1 LRDWNTIV
9 SATKFS
15 SLKLQPELLKNIESL
30 GYVKM
35 TPIQAQSLPPI
46 LAGKD
51 VIGQAKTGSGK
62 TAAFGLGIL
71 EQLNVRNTRV
81 QALVLCPTR
90 ELADQVSNALRRLAR
105 MCPNVKVLTLCG
117 GMPYRPQVSSLG
129 HGAHVVVGTPGRIA
143 KHLRTGSLNLGSLRV
158 LVLDEGDRMLEMGFQ
173 EEVDAIIAKTPE
185 ARQTLLF
192 SATYPRAIQSIAEK
206 VMRDPVMAK
215 VESTHDSG
223 SIRQHFYKV
232 GDDDAARLMALRL
245 LMQEHRPE
253 STLVFCSRKLETQS
267 VRDELNRLGFSA
279 LALHGDLEQSE
290 RDETLVRFSN
300 KSVSVLVATDVAA
313 RGLDIDSVDAVINYR
328 LSRDAE
334 THVHRIGR
342 TGRAG
347 SKGMACS
354 LYGPRDRS
362 VLDALEANG
371 GSEIRDEP
379 LPSRK
384 ALDSPIA
391 KAPMATLNVRLG
403 KRQKFR
409 AGNLL
414 GALTGENGL
423 KGDQVGK
430 INICDNW
437 TYVAV
442 ASDSVDFALKVLGNE
457 TWKERSIK
465 AWLLKDDVSP
475 WAAALNKGL

>member
-1 LRDWNTIV
+1 MRDWNTIV

-267 VRDELNRLGFSA
+267 VRDELNSLGFSA

>member
-1 LRDWNTIV
+1 M

-143 KHLRTGSLNLGSLRV
+143 KHLRTGSLNLGSLRI

-173 EEVDAIIAKTPE
+173 EEVDAIIAKTQE

-245 LMQEHRPE
+245 LMQEYRPE

-267 VRDELNRLGFSA
+267 VRDELNQLGFSA

-362 VLDALEANG
+362 VLDVLEANG

-423 KGDQVGK
+423 RGDQVGK

>member
-267 VRDELNRLGFSA
+267 VRDELNSLGFSA

>member
-1 LRDWNTIV
+1 MRDWNTIV

-143 KHLRTGSLNLGSLRV
+143 KHLRTGSLNLGSLRI

-245 LMQEHRPE
+245 LMQEYRPE
-253 STLVFCSRKLETQS
+253 STLIFCSRKLETQS
-267 VRDELNRLGFSA
+267 VRDELNQLGFSA

>member
-1 LRDWNTIV
+1 MRDWNTIV

-143 KHLRTGSLNLGSLRV
+143 KHLRTGSLNLGSLRI

-245 LMQEHRPE
+245 LMQEYRPE

-267 VRDELNRLGFSA
+267 VRDELNQLGFSA

>member
-1 LRDWNTIV
+1 M

-158 LVLDEGDRMLEMGFQ
+158 LVLDEGDRMLKMGFQ

-192 SATYPRAIQSIAEK
+192 SATYPREIQSIAEK

-232 GDDDAARLMALRL
+232 GDDDVARLMALRL

-253 STLVFCSRKLETQS
+253 STLVFCSRKLETKS
-267 VRDELNRLGFSA
+267 VRDELNSLGFSA

-423 KGDQVGK
+423 KGGQVGK

>member
-15 SLKLQPELLKNIESL
+15 SLKLQPELLNNIESL

-90 ELADQVSNALRRLAR
+90 ELADQVSKALRRLAR

-173 EEVDAIIAKTPE
+173 EEVDAIVAKTPE
-185 ARQTLLF
+185 GRQTLLF

-206 VMRDPVMAK
+206 VMVDPVMAQ

-232 GDDDAARLMALRL
+232 GDDDPARLMALRL
-245 LMQEHRPE
+245 LLQEHRPE
-253 STLVFCSRKLETQS
+253 SSLIFCNRKLETQS

-313 RGLDIDSVDAVINYR
+313 RGLDIDTVDAVINYR

-379 LPSRK
+379 LPSKK

-442 ASDSVDFALKVLGNE
+442 ASESVDFALKVLGNE
-457 TWKERSIK
+457 TWKERPIK
-465 AWLLKDDVSP
+465 AWLLKDAVSP
-475 WAAALNKGL
+475 WAAALR